1 MHAYTSTRTVVGPTH
16 VIMCGKLTHTDQ
28 YLNVSLQYKMSVLRT
43 LMRRAEVMVSRP
55 DCRTKEMAHI
65 QDSLKTNGY
74 KQWMFKVQKPN
85 QQQSITSTRPK
96 INVGLSC
103 MQGTSEALT
112 RTAKAHGVGTFNRQ
126 INYDHSIHPGISK
139 GKNT

>member
-1 MHAYTSTRTVVGPTH
+1 MHFLDACVNINEDGSTH
-16 VIMCGKLTHTDQ
+16 VIMYGKLTHTDQ

-74 KQWMFKVQKPN
+74 KQWMSKVSKPN

-112 RTAKAHGVGTFNRQ
+112 RMAIAHGVGTFNRH
-126 INYDHSIHPGISK
+126 IN
-139 GKNT
+139 